1 VTRPAPGDP
10 FRALGLAP
18 DAGLTGDDVRAAWRR
33 VAAAT
38 HPDRAD
44 GGDPA
49 AFAAAAAAY
58 TVLRTAAGRGE
69 ALADL
74 LGVPAARAGTGRTLG
89 RPTLD
94 RRTLGRPRLGR
105 PRLGR
110 PRLGRPRLGRRAA
123 AAAVLADRARRG
135 RPLVLALRA
144 VVATGVSAAAVL
156 ATGWQPASL
165 AIVAGMLTW
174 LICTGRAD
182 LAAPP

>member
-74 LGVPAARAGTGRTLG
+74 LGVPAARAGTGRTLR

-94 RRTLGRPRLGR
+94 RRTLGR